1 MQKFLFVVTTCSV
14 LLLSAC
20 GGSSS
25 NPSPQPVTD
34 GGGGNGNG
42 NGNGGGTGDGDSGS
56 NPASQELLV
65 SRRGG
70 HYWHDYCEGKPDS
83 TAVPADPREMI
94 VPGVNE
100 NKAVLMNAWWQTCQD
115 DNQPANCGELRQ
127 RREHGLALVAA
138 EGRPGAASFFAGDA
152 SESSYSFPA
161 DAYAEMWKSVWGLS
175 ERPAQYDELVA
186 QRWGMPLSV
195 VRNPYPLPGEDPNAN
210 ANGGGSGQL
219 PMGITQLREA
229 DGTLDRSAQCDLQYL
244 SWWRGRSG

>member
-83 TAVPADPREMI
+83 TAVPADPRGKPVKTIISPQIAANFASVESM
-94 VPGVNE
+94 VWPWLLQ
-100 NKAVLMNAWWQTCQD
+100 KADPVRRVSLLVMPVSPVTLSPQMPMQR
-115 DNQPANCGELRQ
+115 CGSLF
-127 RREHGLALVAA
+127 
-138 EGRPGAASFFAGDA
+138 GA
-152 SESSYSFPA
+152 
-161 DAYAEMWKSVWGLS
+161 
-175 ERPAQYDELVA
+175 
-186 QRWGMPLSV
+186 
-195 VRNPYPLPGEDPNAN
+195 
-210 ANGGGSGQL
+210 
-219 PMGITQLREA
+219 
-229 DGTLDRSAQCDLQYL
+229 
-244 SWWRGRSG
+244 